1 MLYLV
6 LNKVV
11 VLVASVVVLVASV
24 VVLALVV
31 VLAVDIEVLELVV
44 GSVVDGSS
52 VLVELKKCFNAAMN
66 KNSLTI

>member
-11 VLVASVVVLVASV
+11 VLVASVVVL
-24 VVLALVV
+24 ALVV
-31 VLAVDIEVLELVV
+31 VLSVDIEVLELVV

-52 VLVELKKCFNAAMN
+52 VLVELKKCFNAAM
-66 KNSLTI
+66 

>member
-24 VVLALVV
+24 VVLVASV
-31 VLAVDIEVLELVV
+31 VLQKH
-44 GSVVDGSS
+44 GGY
-52 VLVELKKCFNAAMN
+52 
-66 KNSLTI
+66 LTLL

>member
-24 VVLALVV
+24 V
-31 VLAVDIEVLELVV
+31 ELVA
-44 GSVVDGSS
+44 SVVA
-52 VLVELKKCFNAAMN
+52 LVELN
-66 KNSLTI
+66 KLNGLFKFSVTKRAKLRLDKV

>member
-31 VLAVDIEVLELVV
+31 VLSVDIEVLELVV

-52 VLVELKKCFNAAMN
+52 VLVELKKCFNAAM
-66 KNSLTI
+66 

>member
-24 VVLALVV
+24 VVLQKHGGHSTL
-31 VLAVDIEVLELVV
+31 
-44 GSVVDGSS
+44 
-52 VLVELKKCFNAAMN
+52 F
-66 KNSLTI
+66 